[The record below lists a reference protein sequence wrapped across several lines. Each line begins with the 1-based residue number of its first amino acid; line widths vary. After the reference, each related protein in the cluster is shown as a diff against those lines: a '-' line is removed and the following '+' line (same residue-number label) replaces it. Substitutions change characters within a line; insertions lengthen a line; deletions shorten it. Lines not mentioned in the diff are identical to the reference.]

1 MATVEELRKNLPYPQ
16 TYTPKVAEK
25 AALSL
30 ERDPGVG
37 IDLVLKPYI
46 LCQDWDKRVF
56 IHWKDSR
63 GVRTLE
69 ITRILE
75 DTPERFSFHANED
88 VPVTYTLSPLTIECF
103 DSALRESF
111 ERQGHVPDFTDE
123 AALHAWLL
131 RR

>member
-1 MATVEELRKNLPYPQ
+1 MATIEQLRQDLPYPQ
-16 TYTPKVAEK
+16 TYTPLVAQQ
-25 AALSL
+25 AALAM
-30 ERDPGVG
+30 EREPGVG

-56 IHWKDSR
+56 IHWKDNR

-69 ITRILE
+69 ITRIME
-75 DTPERFSFHANED
+75 DTPERFSFHANEE
-88 VPVTYTLSPLTIECF
+88 VPVTYTLTPLTLACF
-103 DSALRESF
+103 NSTLRDGY
-111 ERQGHVPDFTDE
+111 ERQGNVPDFQDE